1 MTKKTTNLLGLIITI
16 LAGTYFY
23 VMYCGECGNTSNETS
38 SSQTTTLKTEAV
50 NGDTTLQVSKI
61 EIETGVLA
69 KNLADVNNNDQP

>member
-23 VMYCGECGNTSNETS
+23 VMYCSECGSTSNETS

-50 NGDTTLQVSKI
+50 NGDATPQVSKI
-61 EIETGVLA
+61 ENETGVLA